1 MYIYQKSNRYF
12 ASVADDIKD
21 LAEVELTNL
30 GATSI
35 SQGYKGIYFT
45 ANKKCLYNI
54 NLYTKLLN
62 RILAPLFEFDVFNE
76 DMLYKKAY
84 KIEWEKLFKNDE
96 TFAIFASAQNSNI
109 NHSKFASLKLKDA
122 IVDRFRDITNK
133 RPNVNPKDPNI
144 WFNLHIENNKA
155 TISLDTSGG
164 SLHRRGYRKNAVEAP
179 MAETLAASI
188 LMLSEWDM
196 KTPLYDPMCGSGTIL
211 CEAYLMA
218 TNTPPGILRQNY
230 GLERLPDFDK
240 NLWVEVINTA
250 KKNIKRID
258 QNLIY
263 GSDVNA
269 DAVKIAL
276 DNLKIIDNT
285 NNISIKQVNLFD
297 INEIKDK
304 IIVFNPPYGI
314 RLKSGKDLSDF
325 YKEIGDFLKQR
336 CKGSNAFIYFGE
348 REYLKKIGLK
358 AKWKR
363 PLQNGGLDGRLAKF
377 EMY

>member
-1 MYIYQKSNRYF
+1 M
-12 ASVADDIKD
+12 
-21 LAEVELTNL
+21 
-30 GATSI
+30 
-35 SQGYKGIYFT
+35 
-45 ANKKCLYNI
+45 
-54 NLYTKLLN
+54 
-62 RILAPLFEFDVFNE
+62 LFR
-76 DMLYKKAY
+76 
-84 KIEWEKLFKNDE
+84 
-96 TFAIFASAQNSNI
+96 S
-109 NHSKFASLKLKDA
+109 
-122 IVDRFRDITNK
+122 
-133 RPNVNPKDPNI
+133 
-144 WFNLHIENNKA
+144 IENDKA

-188 LMLSEWDM
+188 LLLAEWDK

-218 TNTPPGILRQNY
+218 TNTPPGILRPNY

-240 NLWVEVINTA
+240 NLWNDLIKTA
-250 KKNIKRID
+250 KSNIIKID
-258 QNLIY
+258 DNLIK

-276 DNLKIIDNT
+276 ENLKIIDSE
-285 NNISIKQVNLFD
+285 NNVSIKQLNLLD
-297 INEIKDK
+297 ITELKDK
-304 IIVFNPPYGI
+304 VIVFNPPYGI

-325 YKEIGDFLKQR
+325 YKSIGDFLKQR
-336 CKGSNAFIYFGE
+336 CTGSSAFIYFGE
-348 REYLKKIGLK
+348 RDYLKKIGLK

>member
-1 MYIYQKSNRYF
+1 MYVYQKTNRYF

-21 LAEVELTNL
+21 LAEVELNSL
-30 GATSI
+30 GATTI
-35 SQGYKGIYFT
+35 SKGYKGIYFN
-45 ANKKCLYNI
+45 ADKKCLYNI
-54 NLYTKLLN
+54 NLYTRLLN
-62 RILAPLFEFDVFNE
+62 RIIAPLFEFDVANE
-76 DMLYKKAY
+76 EILYKKAY
-84 KIEWEKLFKNDE
+84 KFEWEKLFKNNE
-96 TFAIFASAQNSNI
+96 TFAIFASAINSNI

-122 IVDRFRDITNK
+122 IVDRFRDLTGK
-133 RPNVNPKDPNI
+133 RPNVDPKNPNI
-144 WFNLHIENNKA
+144 WFNLHIENDKA

-188 LMLSEWDM
+188 LLLAEWDK

-218 TNTPPGILRQNY
+218 TNTPPGILRPNY

-240 NLWVEVINTA
+240 NLWNDLIKTA
-250 KKNIKRID
+250 KSNIIKID
-258 QNLIY
+258 DNLIK

-276 DNLKIIDNT
+276 ENLKIIDSE
-285 NNISIKQVNLFD
+285 NNVSIKQLNLFD
-297 INEIKDK
+297 ITELKDK
-304 IIVFNPPYGI
+304 VIVFNPPYGI

-325 YKEIGDFLKQR
+325 YKSIGDFLKQR
-336 CKGSNAFIYFGE
+336 CTGSSAFIYFGE
-348 REYLKKIGLK
+348 RDYLKKIGLK

-363 PLQNGGLDGRLAKF
+363 PLQNEGLDGRLAKF

>member
-1 MYIYQKSNRYF
+1 MYLYQKINRYF

-21 LAEVELTNL
+21 LAEAELIKL
-30 GATSI
+30 GATSVKH
-35 SQGYKGIYFT
+35 GYKGIFFT
-45 ANKKCLYNI
+45 ADKKCLYNV
-54 NLYTKLLN
+54 NLYSRLLN
-62 RILAPLFEFDVFNE
+62 RILAPLFEFDALNE

-84 KIEWEKLFKNDE
+84 KLAWEKLLKNSE

-122 IVDRFRDITNK
+122 IVDRFRNLTGK
-133 RPNVNPKDPNI
+133 RPNVDTKNPDI

-155 TISLDTSGG
+155 TISIDTSGG

-179 MAETLAASI
+179 MSETLAASI
-188 LMLSEWDM
+188 ILLSEWDM

-218 TNTPPGILRQNY
+218 TNTPPGILRKNY
-230 GLERLPDFDK
+230 GLNRLPDFDE
-240 NLWVEVINTA
+240 NLWNELIKQAN
-250 KKNIKRID
+250 KKIID
-258 QNLIY
+258 IEKGLIS
-263 GSDVNA
+263 GSDVNGE
-269 DAVKIAL
+269 AVKTAL
-276 DNLKIIDNT
+276 ENLKIIDK
-285 NNISIKQVNLFD
+285 NNKVAIKQINMFD
-297 INEIKDK
+297 INELKDK
-304 IIVFNPPYGI
+304 VIIFNPPYGI

-325 YKEIGDFLKQR
+325 YKQIGDFLKQK
-336 CKGSNAFIYFGE
+336 CTGSNAFIYFGE